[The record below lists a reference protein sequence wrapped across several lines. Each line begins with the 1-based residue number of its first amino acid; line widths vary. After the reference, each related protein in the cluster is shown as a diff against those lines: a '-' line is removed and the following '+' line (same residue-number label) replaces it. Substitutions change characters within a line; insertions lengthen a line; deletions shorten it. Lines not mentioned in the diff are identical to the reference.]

1 MNILITGG
9 AGFIGSHIADACI
22 KEGHQVIILDNLS
35 TGRKDWISSQAW
47 FYQGD
52 VSYTEIWENVFTDFA
67 IDIIIHQAA
76 HIDLRQS
83 LEDPVYDAQVNIQGS
98 LLVLEYAKRY
108 QVQKVVMASTGG
120 AMYGDTDLIPT
131 PETHLPDPLSPYG
144 ITKLTMERYAQV
156 YAREFSVPFVVLRY
170 ANVYGPRQNAHGDAG
185 VIAIF
190 TQRLLTG
197 EPCFIN
203 GEGTNTRDYVYVD
216 DVVQANLFAMTH
228 EVQGIF
234 NVGTGQE
241 TSVNKIFDL
250 LQEYTDSEQS
260 RQYRPLHQQEQQ
272 RSCLDAHALHE
283 AVGWYP
289 QVALEEGLQKTVDWF
304 QYYKIDYEV

>member
-9 AGFIGSHIADACI
+9 AGFIGSHIADACLE
-22 KEGHQVIILDNLS
+22 EGHQVIIIDNLS
-35 TGRKDWISSQAW
+35 TGRKEWVNEQTYL
-47 FYQGD
+47 YQGD
-52 VSYTEIWENVFTDFA
+52 ICLREVWDDVFQDHE

-98 LLVLEYAKRY
+98 LLVFDYAHRY
-108 QVQKVVMASTGG
+108 QVKKVIMASTGG
-120 AMYGDTDLIPT
+120 AMYGDTDIIPT
-131 PETHLPDPLSPYG
+131 SESHLAQPLSPYG

-156 YAREFSVPFVVLRY
+156 YAREFTLPFVVLRY

-216 DVVQANLFAMTH
+216 DVVQANIGAMNND
-228 EVQGIF
+228 VQGIF
-234 NVGTGQE
+234 NVGTGKE
-241 TSVNKIFDL
+241 TSVQRIFDL
-250 LQEYTDSEQS
+250 LKEYTGSDQS
-260 RQYRPLHQQEQQ
+260 CQYRPLHQQEQQ
-272 RSCLDAHALHE
+272 RSCLDSQALRE
-283 AVGWYP
+283 AGGWYP
-289 QVALEEGLQKTVDWF
+289 QVDLEEGLEKTVDWF
-304 QYYKIDYEV
+304 RHYKNLL